1 MIMCVIRI
9 QPIMAPGLE
18 FKHVENVPLIYQSPK
33 MNHMALASQTYVYHL
48 NPTPYGQVWTYIMWI
63 MSLSFT
69 NPPNMNHMD
78 LASQG
83 YVYHLNPTPLW
94 PSMDFYHMDNVPVIY
109 QPNQFDPY

>member
-33 MNHMALASQTYVYHL
+33 RNHMALASQTYVYHL

-78 LASQG
+78 LASQD
-83 YVYHLNPTPLW
+83 YVYHLNPTPYGKVW
-94 PSMDFYHMDNVPVIY
+94 ISSF
-109 QPNQFDPY
+109 